1 MPPGASADTAAMAH
15 VNMRNMDAV
24 IFSKSVGD
32 DRLGPYGYDGLRDC
46 VYEQRRRQS
55 GQRERNVALGT
66 ELSWR
71 ARCSAPFD
79 TVEVPEFIWSPRAL
93 ANVQ

>member
-1 MPPGASADTAAMAH
+1 MHT
-15 VNMRNMDAV
+15 VNSLPVQDDVGGVERREPSV

-55 GQRERNVALGT
+55 GQRERSVALHGAFVASSVLGT
-66 ELSWR
+66 L
-71 ARCSAPFD
+71 
-79 TVEVPEFIWSPRAL
+79 
-93 ANVQ
+93 